1 MNKRHQTLPLF
12 AALAIGACG
21 DNFSPQPDL
30 AALDIDVPGDLDED
44 ANGAIAVG
52 EDGDA
57 ATFSLKLTR
66 APIAAVTMSV
76 TSSDETAGI
85 ASASELSFT
94 AANYSEPQTIEITA
108 IDDDIAGGD
117 RPFTIHLGQLI
128 SDDPAFHGIPG
139 RSLSFVSRDDDVA
152 GFAISDRSGMTT
164 ESNGVGGFKIALTS
178 EPVADVVLEL
188 ASSDTSEGWVDP
200 TLTFTADDWNQP
212 QTVTVTG
219 ADDDLDDGTSRYH
232 IQVSANSD
240 DAVYAALEPVAV
252 AMLNADND
260 TAGVAVSAI
269 SGSTT
274 EAGGTATFDVVL
286 ESEPIADV
294 TIAVSSTK
302 PGEALGP
309 LADLTF
315 TAANWDQVQTVEV
328 TGQDDF
334 IDDGDADYE
343 ITLDVSSNDALYAAM
358 TPAPVA
364 AVNLDDDTA
373 GIDMSS
379 FSGLPTESGG
389 AATFDLSLSSEPVAD
404 VVLTLSGDDASE
416 GSLSDSELTFTA
428 ADWNQVRTIT
438 VTGVDDDIADGTQSF
453 NVAVTAASA
462 DPGYNALDPANVAL
476 LNADNDTAGVSVA
489 TISAPTTEAGGT
501 ATFDV
506 VLGSEP
512 IADVTL
518 SFASSDAT
526 EGTAGAPIT
535 FTSGNWDVSQT
546 VTVTGVDDDI
556 DDGDAEYQIDISI
569 ASEDGQYAAMELAP
583 VAATNVDDDTAAVA
597 MGPISG
603 STTEAGGIATFD
615 VVLESEPTSDVV
627 VTLSANDSTEGTI
640 GASLTFTPESWD
652 AAQTATVTGLDD
664 DIDDGEVSYEV
675 TASVAS
681 FDPVYDGLAVAPLGV
696 TNLDDDTAGVAVSAI
711 SGNTTEDGGTATFTV
726 ALESQPLAEVVVSL
740 GVDDPT
746 EGSLDR
752 SFLTFTAANWDL
764 PELVTVT
771 GQPDADADGDVTYN
785 LTFVI
790 TSQDAKYNEMPL
802 APLAV
807 TNQDV
812 AVCTNVFH
820 SFDDGDLSGFEA
832 LSPDVTMS
840 INSEAA
846 AIGPFGLEVTGVA
859 DDHFK
864 GVRSLVA
871 PMQPAYVSVRMM
883 ADDTTGARSYFVLG
897 DENVAMNFGVLFL
910 YAEGSTWK
918 AVGGSSALGVAP
930 VTPFVYERFEFFL
943 DWNTRTMDIRLNGSP
958 VVLDLP
964 FRDSA
969 FATTAITEMHLYNRA
984 PATAS
989 YDEIVL
995 SCDI

>member
-1 MNKRHQTLPLF
+1 
-12 AALAIGACG
+12 
-21 DNFSPQPDL
+21 
-30 AALDIDVPGDLDED
+30 
-44 ANGAIAVG
+44 
-52 EDGDA
+52 
-57 ATFSLKLTR
+57 
-66 APIAAVTMSV
+66 
-76 TSSDETAGI
+76 
-85 ASASELSFT
+85 
-94 AANYSEPQTIEITA
+94 
-108 IDDDIAGGD
+108 
-117 RPFTIHLGQLI
+117 
-128 SDDPAFHGIPG
+128 
-139 RSLSFVSRDDDVA
+139 
-152 GFAISDRSGMTT
+152 
-164 ESNGVGGFKIALTS
+164 
-178 EPVADVVLEL
+178 
-188 ASSDTSEGWVDP
+188 
-200 TLTFTADDWNQP
+200 
-212 QTVTVTG
+212 
-219 ADDDLDDGTSRYH
+219 
-232 IQVSANSD
+232 
-240 DAVYAALEPVAV
+240 
-252 AMLNADND
+252 
-260 TAGVAVSAI
+260 
-269 SGSTT
+269 
-274 EAGGTATFDVVL
+274 
-286 ESEPIADV
+286 
-294 TIAVSSTK
+294 
-302 PGEALGP
+302 
-309 LADLTF
+309 
-315 TAANWDQVQTVEV
+315 
-328 TGQDDF
+328 
-334 IDDGDADYE
+334 
-343 ITLDVSSNDALYAAM
+343 
-358 TPAPVA
+358 
-364 AVNLDDDTA
+364 
-373 GIDMSS
+373 
-379 FSGLPTESGG
+379 
-389 AATFDLSLSSEPVAD
+389 
-404 VVLTLSGDDASE
+404 
-416 GSLSDSELTFTA
+416 
-428 ADWNQVRTIT
+428 
-438 VTGVDDDIADGTQSF
+438 
-453 NVAVTAASA
+453 
-462 DPGYNALDPANVAL
+462 
-476 LNADNDTAGVSVA
+476 
-489 TISAPTTEAGGT
+489 
-501 ATFDV
+501 
-506 VLGSEP
+506 
-512 IADVTL
+512 
-518 SFASSDAT
+518 
-526 EGTAGAPIT
+526 
-535 FTSGNWDVSQT
+535 
-546 VTVTGVDDDI
+546 
-556 DDGDAEYQIDISI
+556 
-569 ASEDGQYAAMELAP
+569 
-583 VAATNVDDDTAAVA
+583 
-597 MGPISG
+597 
-603 STTEAGGIATFD
+603 
-615 VVLESEPTSDVV
+615 
-627 VTLSANDSTEGTI
+627 
-640 GASLTFTPESWD
+640 
-652 AAQTATVTGLDD
+652 
-664 DIDDGEVSYEV
+664 
-675 TASVAS
+675 
-681 FDPVYDGLAVAPLGV
+681 
-696 TNLDDDTAGVAVSAI
+696 VSAI